1 LRRQRRLA
9 ITRLEVIIALVLC
22 SFAAGLG
29 IVRLARF
36 REDAQQVQ
44 CRNNLRAIGKAFH
57 AYHDASSA
65 NERLRYLPPA
75 RIADGYAT
83 WAVLLAPHLVQ
94 EHPLHQWDKQQ
105 SYFAQKDE
113 VRESR
118 VIVFFCPARS
128 RTGTLSLAGDLDK
141 ANKLFPGGLGDY
153 ACVAGDGS
161 ADHEWTGSKANGAL
175 VVAEVIV
182 RKDSRI
188 LDWLSRT
195 SLNSFTRGTA
205 YTMLVGEKHV
215 LAAHQGEAELGDG
228 SVYNGQHPASF
239 ARIAGPGYPLADAVD
254 APFNNNFGS
263 YHKGVC
269 QFLMA
274 DGSFRALSTNTSEL
288 VLGRMARR
296 GD

>member
-1 LRRQRRLA
+1 MIQRRA
-9 ITRLEVIIALVLC
+9 ITVLEVVVVLVVC
-22 SFAAGLG
+22 IFTAGLA
-29 IVRLARF
+29 VMLLARH
-36 REDAQQVQ
+36 RENAQQVQ

-83 WAVLLAPHLVQ
+83 WAVLLAPHLVK

-118 VIVFFCPARS
+118 LIIYFCPARG
-128 RTGTLSLAGDLDK
+128 RTGTLSLSGDLDK
-141 ANKLFPGGLGDY
+141 TNKHFPGALGDY

-161 ADHEWTGSKANGAL
+161 ADHEWTGPNANGAL
-175 VVAEVIV
+175 VVAEVID
-182 RKDSRI
+182 RKDERI

-195 SLNSFTRGTA
+195 SLSSFARGTA
-205 YTMLVGEKHV
+205 YTLLAGEKHV
-215 LAAHQGEAELGDG
+215 PADHQGDAEFGDG
-228 SVYNGQHPASF
+228 SLYNGQNPASF
-239 ARIAGPGYPLADAVD
+239 ARVAGPGFPLANAID
-254 APFNNNFGS
+254 APFNKNFGS